1 MRVPVCLALLCGSLL
16 VQPQASLA
24 QTKSPATLENGGNL
38 PAQKIGADDLISISV
53 HDSPELSRTVRV
65 GADGAIRLPM
75 LKRRLQA
82 EGLLPGELENVIAES
97 LRSEQLLVDPV
108 VTVNVAEYRSR
119 PISVAGAVRR
129 PLTFQAS
136 GGVTLLDAITRA
148 EGLSPEAGP
157 EILVSRKQPA
167 GSGSSAAML
176 TQRIS
181 VKALIDAADPEL
193 NLKLSGGEEIRVPEA
208 GKIYIVGNVKKPGAF
223 PVRDAADTSVLKLL
237 ALAEGLT
244 PFAARQAYIYRRE
257 ARTSAKNEIPIEL
270 RKIIDRKSPD
280 VSLQPDDIF
289 YIPDNR
295 GQRLTLGA
303 LEKITGFGAA
313 TASGVLIWRR

>member
-1 MRVPVCLALLCGSLL
+1 MRVVICAALLCGSLAT
-16 VQPQASLA
+16 QNGSLPA
-24 QTKSPATLENGGNL
+24 QTKAAPVAENGANL
-38 PAQKIGADDLISISV
+38 PAQRIGADDLISVSV
-53 HDSPELSRTVRV
+53 YDSPELSRTVRV
-65 GADGAIRLPM
+65 GGDGQIRLPM
-75 LKRRLQA
+75 LKRRLKA
-82 EGLLPGELENVIAES
+82 EGLLPGELENAIAEA

-129 PLTFQAS
+129 PLTFQAF

-157 EILVSRKQPA
+157 EILVSRKQPDEN
-167 GSGSSAAML
+167 GMAATL
-176 TQRIS
+176 TQRIP

-223 PVRDAADTSVLKLL
+223 PVRDLGDTSVLKLL

-244 PFAARQAYIYRRE
+244 PFAAKRAYIYRRE
-257 ARTSAKNEIPIEL
+257 AQTPAKNEIPIEL
-270 RKIIDRKSPD
+270 RKIVDRKSPD
-280 VSLQPDDIF
+280 VTLQADDIF

-295 GQRLTLGA
+295 GQRLTVGA

>member
-1 MRVPVCLALLCGSLL
+1 MRVLIYAVLLCGSVATPNGSL
-16 VQPQASLA
+16 LA
-24 QTKSPATLENGGNL
+24 QTKAASIAENGANL
-38 PAQKIGADDLISISV
+38 PAQKIGVDDLISISV
-53 HDSPELSRTVRV
+53 YDSPELSRTVRV
-65 GADGAIRLPM
+65 GADGQIRLPM
-75 LKRRLQA
+75 LKRCLKA
-82 EGLLPGELENVIAES
+82 EGLLPGELENVIAEA

-119 PISVAGAVRR
+119 PISVAGAVRH
-129 PLTFQAS
+129 PLTFQAF

-157 EILVSRKQPA
+157 EILVSRKQPDEN
-167 GSGSSAAML
+167 GIAATL

-181 VKALIDAADPEL
+181 VRALIDAADPEL

-208 GKIYIVGNVKKPGAF
+208 GKVYIVGNVKKPGAF
-223 PVRDAADTSVLKLL
+223 PVRDVGDTSVLKLL

-244 PFAARQAYIYRRE
+244 PFAAKQAYVYRRE
-257 ARTSAKNEIPIEL
+257 AKTSAKNEIPIEL
-270 RKIIDRKSPD
+270 RKIVDRKSPD
-280 VSLQPDDIF
+280 VTLQPDDIF

-295 GQRLTLGA
+295 GQRLTVGA
-303 LEKITGFGAA
+303 LEKIAGFGAA